1 MKNICITGATGF
13 LGSKFIDVNHKN
25 FKSVLALNRSISVKK
40 KNISYEKLNLTNKD
54 SVLNILKSHEIDLVI
69 HFAFD
74 HSYNQNL
81 KIIKSLIYA
90 CNYLKI
96 KLVHISTIGVLDIKN
111 KNLNLNFNNFFDPYS
126 YTKRL
131 VEKKIINSN
140 LNYKI
145 IYPTIVY
152 GSGGNW
158 TKFIKKCINAKSFS
172 LPKRGLVECNYI
184 HVNDFSK
191 KLMNIIVDNNSSK
204 KIIIGD
210 KNSNWITLYK
220 LHSEKKKLEPS
231 STKNKYHNNQIFN
244 LIFCI
249 WKNTFFGIILNYL
262 LSNYKSFTLKKNK
275 SNSKK
280 SLPINHVS
288 PIFMNRD
295 IHSTPFKL
303 KN

>member
-131 VEKKIINSN
+131 VEKKGNQVAF
-140 LNYKI
+140 
-145 IYPTIVY
+145 IV
-152 GSGGNW
+152 
-158 TKFIKKCINAKSFS
+158 
-172 LPKRGLVECNYI
+172 
-184 HVNDFSK
+184 
-191 KLMNIIVDNNSSK
+191 
-204 KIIIGD
+204 
-210 KNSNWITLYK
+210 
-220 LHSEKKKLEPS
+220 
-231 STKNKYHNNQIFN
+231 
-244 LIFCI
+244 
-249 WKNTFFGIILNYL
+249 
-262 LSNYKSFTLKKNK
+262 
-275 SNSKK
+275 
-280 SLPINHVS
+280 
-288 PIFMNRD
+288 
-295 IHSTPFKL
+295 
-303 KN
+303 